1 MIRWLPALIT
11 YSVIGLVQPWNARAD
26 DCSDLAS
33 AVEYILTIPEGER
46 GEQLEWLRSLLVND
60 SRKSRILT
68 LAIGHVLRGGSEG
81 DVWTQCESF

>member
-1 MIRWLPALIT
+1 MIRWLPALIA

-33 AVEYILTIPEGER
+33 AVEYILTIPEDER
-46 GEQLEWLRSLLVND
+46 AKQLERLRAALVND
-60 SRKSRILT
+60 SHKSKILT

-81 DVWTQCESF
+81 SVWKQCESY